1 VSNST
6 IMIENRKVNHEYSLL
21 QRYQAGM
28 ILTGTEVKSLR
39 AGKAN
44 LNDAFCYLIRG
55 ELFIKNMFISE
66 YKLGTISNHEPRR
79 VRKLL
84 LNRQELKKIEAKV
97 KEKGFA
103 VAPVRLYESERGF
116 FKIEVALAQGRK
128 AYSKREHVKEKDM
141 KRDVDRELKSRKD

>member
-1 VSNST
+1 MATTS
-6 IMIENRKVNHEYSLL
+6 IENRKVNFEYSLL
-21 QRYQAGM
+21 QRFQAGI

-39 AGKAN
+39 DGKAN
-44 LNDAFCYLIRG
+44 LNDAFCYMIKG
-55 ELFIKNMFISE
+55 ELYVKNMFISE

-84 LNRQELKKIEAKV
+84 LNKQELRKIEAKI

-103 VAPVRLYESERGF
+103 VAPVRLYEGERGF
-116 FKIEVALAQGRK
+116 FKMEVALAQGRK

-141 KRDVDRELKSRKD
+141 KREVDRQLKGK